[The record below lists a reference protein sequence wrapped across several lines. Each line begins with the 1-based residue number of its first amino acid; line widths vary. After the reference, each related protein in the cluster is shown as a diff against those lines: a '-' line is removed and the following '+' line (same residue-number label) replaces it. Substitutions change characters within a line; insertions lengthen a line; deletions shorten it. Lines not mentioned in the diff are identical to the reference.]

1 MRLNQSY
8 ESTPERAGEQASA
21 ELARG
26 LRRRG
31 FLRAAALAAG
41 AGALGYAGARQGVQA
56 QVRDARFHGDDL
68 LSREQAHQTWY
79 RYKFIGQA
87 IMDNQLVF
95 WLGLAPT
102 GLTDVGEVLDT
113 ATRIRAGDEVSWFE
127 EWLATAERV
136 RGYGTTALARG
147 HRLSAASH
155 FYRAGA
161 YQRAGLMRYARRS
174 DPRLVAA
181 TRSALELHDSALRL
195 RGYDSKQVEI
205 PYANSVLHGRVHY
218 APGVERAK
226 VLVLHQGLHAWPE
239 DTMWVVDGALA
250 RGYHVL
256 SFHGPGQGASLRLHG
271 HPFRPDWEVPVA
283 AVLDF
288 AERDARLDASR
299 FLLMGLSFG
308 GYLAP
313 RAAAHE
319 PRVHALIADPAVVS
333 WAGSMLRHFESMPG
347 LMRLHAAGPA
357 AFDRAIDAVTH
368 LVPDARW
375 YFDDV
380 TWKHGVATPHEL
392 IDELRKY
399 DNPDV
404 ARIRCQTLILEGS
417 GEDATPGESQRF
429 FEALTCPKQ
438 LLRFDAST
446 ASQMHCQG
454 GNQLLAQA
462 WLFDWLDEQVRA

>member
-1 MRLNQSY
+1 MRLNQLY
-8 ESTPERAGEQASA
+8 ESVSE
-21 ELARG
+21 ARRG
-26 LRRRG
+26 DGSSNLRRRG

-41 AGALGYAGARQGVQA
+41 AGALGYAGARRGVQA
-56 QVRDARFHGDDL
+56 ELQGARFHGDDL
-68 LSREQAHQTWY
+68 LSREQGHQTWY

-87 IMDNQLVF
+87 VMDNQLVF

-113 ATRIRAGDEVSWFE
+113 ATRIQSGDEVSWFE
-127 EWLATAERV
+127 QWLETAARV
-136 RGYGTTALARG
+136 RGYGEAALARG
-147 HRLSAASH
+147 HRKSAASH

-161 YQRAGLMRYARRS
+161 YQRAGLMRYAQRS
-174 DPRLVAA
+174 DPRLVTA
-181 TRSALELHDSALRL
+181 TKSSLQLHDAALRL
-195 RGYDSKQVEI
+195 RGYDSQQVEI
-205 PYANSVLHGRVHY
+205 PYAGSVLHGRVHY
-218 APGVERAK
+218 AANVGRAPT
-226 VLVLHQGLHAWPE
+226 LILHQGLHAWPE
-239 DTMWVVDGALA
+239 DTMWVVDGALE

-288 AERDARLDASR
+288 AQRDPRLDASR

-313 RAAAHE
+313 RAASRE
-319 PRVHALIADPAVVS
+319 PRVHTLIADPGVVS
-333 WAGSMLRHFESMPG
+333 WADSMLRHFESMPG
-347 LMRLHAAGPA
+347 LMRLHAAGPQ
-357 AFDRAIDAVTH
+357 AFDRAIDAVAS
-368 LVPDARW
+368 VIPDARW

-380 TWKHGVATPHEL
+380 SWKHGVSTPHAL
-392 IDELRKY
+392 VDELRKY
-399 DNPDV
+399 HNPDV

-417 GEDATPGESQRF
+417 GEDATPGESQRLYD
-429 FEALTCPKQ
+429 ALTCKKQ

-454 GNQLLAQA
+454 GNQQLARA
-462 WLFDWLDEQVRA
+462 WLFDWLDEQVHA

>member
-1 MRLNQSY
+1 MRLNQAY
-8 ESTPERAGEQASA
+8 ESTASGA
-21 ELARG
+21 APDAG

-41 AGALGYAGARQGVQA
+41 AGALGYAGARRGVQA
-56 QVRDARFHGDDL
+56 ELQGARFHGDDL
-68 LSREQAHQTWY
+68 LSREQGHQTWY

-113 ATRIRAGDEVSWFE
+113 ATRIQSGDEVSWFE
-127 EWLATAERV
+127 QWLQTAERV
-136 RGYGTTALARG
+136 RGYGEAALARG
-147 HRLSAASH
+147 HRRSAASH

-161 YQRAGLMRYARRS
+161 YQRAGLMRYAVRA

-181 TRSALELHDSALRL
+181 TKSSLELHDTALRL
-195 RGYDSKQVEI
+195 RGYDSRQVEI
-205 PYANSVLHGRVHY
+205 PYDGSVLHGRLHY
-218 APGVERAK
+218 AAHVERAPT
-226 VLVLHQGLHAWPE
+226 LILHQGLHAWPE
-239 DTMWVVDGALA
+239 DTMWVVDGALE

-271 HPFRPDWEVPVA
+271 HAFRPDWEVPVA

-288 AERDARLDASR
+288 AQRDPRLDASR

-319 PRVHALIADPAVVS
+319 PRVHTLIADPGVVS
-333 WAGSMLRHFESMPG
+333 WADSMLRHFDSMPG
-347 LMRLHAAGPA
+347 LMRLHAAGPR
-357 AFDRAIDAVTH
+357 AFDGAIDALTGVI
-368 LVPDARW
+368 PDARW

-380 TWKHGVATPHEL
+380 SWKHGVSTPHAL

-399 DNPDV
+399 HNPDV
-404 ARIRCQTLILEGS
+404 GRIRCQTLILEGS
-417 GEDATPGESQRF
+417 GEDATPGESQRLYD
-429 FEALTCPKQ
+429 ALSCKKQ

-454 GNQLLAQA
+454 GNQQLAQA